1 MSITAIVENDT
12 IKLPAGI
19 HLPDGT
25 RVQIEAQVSSKT
37 KPWME
42 LAGCLA
48 GEAEELR
55 RIGQVDWSKS
65 AAVTNQRDK
74 GRVLAAGEVAS
85 LFDEL
90 RG

>member
-1 MSITAIVENDT
+1 MSIIAIVENDT

-25 RVQIEAQVSSKT
+25 KVQIEAQMPSKA

-48 GEAEELR
+48 GEARELA
-55 RIGQVDWSKS
+55 RIGRVMDAEFEGINPGDW
-65 AAVTNQRDK
+65 R
-74 GRVLAAGEVAS
+74 
-85 LFDEL
+85 
-90 RG
+90 